1 MDTWLSELE
10 VIKILGVTRQSIYN
24 LRQKNLLAA
33 YKYKGKLRYL
43 QADIDAYV
51 LYRNTPQL
59 QNQAVTILKPEQKE
73 PEQPQQP
80 AKILSSDSDDDYF
93 I

>member
-1 MDTWLSELE
+1 VETWLSELE

-43 QADIDAYV
+43 QADVDAYV

-59 QNQAVTILKPEQKE
+59 QNAAVSILKPEQRETKV
-73 PEQPQQP
+73 EQSLP
-80 AKILSSDSDDDYF
+80 LTVSDDDYF